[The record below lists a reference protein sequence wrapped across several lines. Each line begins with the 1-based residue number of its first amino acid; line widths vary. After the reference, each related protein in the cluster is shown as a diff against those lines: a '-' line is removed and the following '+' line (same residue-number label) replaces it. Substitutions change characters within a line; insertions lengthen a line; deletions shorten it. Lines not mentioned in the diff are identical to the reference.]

1 MTLGMHMES
10 QLFTSAFTRSAHGS
24 LVAVQAMDYAV
35 ETFGQSRSQLTAS
48 AFHSNYIINV

>member
-10 QLFTSAFTRSAHGS
+10 QLFTSAFTRSTHGS